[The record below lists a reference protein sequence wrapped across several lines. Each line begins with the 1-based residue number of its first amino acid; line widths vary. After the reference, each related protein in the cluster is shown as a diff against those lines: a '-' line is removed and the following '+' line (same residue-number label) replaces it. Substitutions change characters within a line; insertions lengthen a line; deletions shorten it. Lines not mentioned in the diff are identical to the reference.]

1 MPKVYL
7 DEPGCFL
14 TEADPLI
21 MPAVGDFVE
30 HDGRKYFVLGR
41 TIEQYRVVLRVSRDL
56 TWGQI
61 FGPKGAKFRG
71 NLIHELLERVRLLAQ
86 ENGRQP

>member
-7 DEPGCFL
+7 DDPGYFL

-21 MPAVGDFVE
+21 VPSVGDFVE

-41 TIEQYRVVLRVSRDL
+41 TIERYRVVLRVSRDL
-56 TWGQI
+56 TRGQI
-61 FGPKGAKFRG
+61 FGPLGGNFRRD
-71 NLIHELLERVRLLAQ
+71 LLHEILGRVRLLAQ

>member
-7 DEPGCFL
+7 DDPGCFL

-21 MPAVGDFVE
+21 MPEVGDFVD

-41 TIEQYRVVLRVSRDL
+41 TIERYRVVLRVSRDL

-61 FGPKGAKFRG
+61 FGPLGDKFRG
-71 NLIHELLERVRLLAQ
+71 KVIRDILDRVTPGPAGCPP
-86 ENGRQP
+86 E